1 MSDYNQALLINQK
14 DWLAIANIGSLKY
27 EQGEIETAIKQWQK
41 SLAINNKSAYVN
53 LALAVALY
61 RKGEQEQAYK
71 LAETALKIDRKITDV
86 KVLKKNL
93 WSEVLINDT
102 QKLFSSSKFKT
113 LLSQLR

>member
-1 MSDYNQALLINQK
+1 MSDYKQALLINQK
-14 DWLAIANIGSLKY
+14 DWLAIANIGAIKY

-61 RKGEQEQAYK
+61 SKGEQEQAYK
-71 LAETALKIDRKITDV
+71 LAETALKIDNKIADV

-93 WSEVLINDT
+93 WGERLMSG
-102 QKLFSSSKFKT
+102 SH
-113 LLSQLR
+113 